1 MPYTRANCESD
12 LAGIIHSTNL
22 SKITNLNELFQR
34 AGRKVL
40 AEIDPD
46 ETIRST
52 EITNGLHTD
61 IYDYTA
67 PSDLKGNKFTDL
79 RKQARRQV
87 GDSFSQ
93 DFSKEFD
100 KRKLNNRIQIRNQ
113 SGTKTLRISKITDYA
128 PVVIHEVN
136 NITANGTW
144 AATASAQNLTRDNQ
158 FWLTGG
164 ASLNFDLAASG
175 ATGFIENSTM
185 AQVDLTDHDE
195 ISDIFVRVYIPDTSI
210 ITNFILR
217 WGNDTSNYWSA
228 TVTAPFDQS
237 TFHTGWNILR
247 FAWNGATET
256 GTVAPAT
263 IDYLRLTVTYNG
275 TAETDIRVNRIASSR
290 AQIYELE
297 YYSKFPL
304 RSDGGT
310 WKETTT
316 LTDDIIN
323 LDTDAYNIFLFQ
335 LAIYSAQQLADEGL
349 IRLDMDFYEKEL
361 YGIPGSRDRIGLY
374 KKYKLDHPS
383 QAIMQRGTY
392 YRFT

>member
-1 MPYTRANCESD
+1 MAYTRANAVSD
-12 LAGIIHSTNL
+12 LAGIIHSTNT
-22 SKITNLNELFQR
+22 SKLTNLNELLQR

-67 PSDLKGNKFTDL
+67 PNDLKGNKVVDL

-93 DFSKEFD
+93 SFSKEFD
-100 KRKLNNRIQIRNQ
+100 KRKLNNTIQVRNN
-113 SGTKTLRISKITDYA
+113 SGTKTIRISKTTDYP
-128 PVVIHEVN
+128 PVVINEANHL
-136 NITANGTW
+136 TSNGTW

-158 FWLTGG
+158 YWLTGG
-164 ASLNFDLAASG
+164 ASLNFDLASG
-175 ATGFIENSTM
+175 GSTGYIENSTM

-217 WGNDTSNYWSA
+217 WGNDSSNYWSR

-263 IDYLRLTVTYNG
+263 VDYLRLTVTYNG

-290 AQIYELE
+290 AQIYELD
-297 YYSKFPL
+297 YYSKFPF
-304 RSDGGT
+304 RTNGGT
-310 WKETTT
+310 WQETISAD
-316 LTDDIIN
+316 DDIIN
-323 LDTDAYNIFLFQ
+323 LDTDAYNIFTFQ
-335 LAIYSAQQLADEGL
+335 LAIYAAQQLAEEGL
-349 IRLDMDFYEKEL
+349 AQLDISFYEKEL
-361 YGIPGSRDRIGLY
+361 YGIVGSRDRIGLY
-374 KKYKLDHPS
+374 EKYRRDHSS
-383 QAIMQRGTY
+383 QAIVQRGRY
-392 YRFT
+392 YRV